1 MLAMKFVNFD
11 WHVSII
17 TQPKL
22 QSNSNKSNEWNSN
35 NLVPTICT
43 DKNNKFNEISSFLVL
58 NDENPNFCCD

>member
-43 DKNNKFNEISSFLVL
+43 DKNNKFNEISSFW
-58 NDENPNFCCD
+58 F